1 MSSIFG
7 SAGIGAAQGLLG
19 SGGMQNM
26 TLEELQHQQLA
37 NEYQQALA
45 QSMMTTKQA
54 MAQNVYSQMATG
66 RGAQAQQIK
75 PFNPNEDAA
84 YNIPLSQLITLW
96 QANYGD
102 QWVERFDDDFWN
114 SARARLHNNGKLEG
128 VSGWY
133 RIKED
138 A

>member
-19 SGGMQNM
+19 SGGMQGM

-45 QSMMTTKQA
+45 QSMMNTKQA
-54 MAQNVYSQMATG
+54 V
-66 RGAQAQQIK
+66 AQQVYKGQGVHATTRVK

-102 QWVERFDDDFWN
+102 QWVERFDDDFWA
-114 SARARLHNNGKLEG
+114 SARMRLHANDKLEAT
-128 VSGWY
+128 SGWY

>member
-1 MSSIFG
+1 MGIFDG
-7 SAGIGAAQGLLG
+7 VLGGQSGIAAQGLV
-19 SGGMQNM
+19 GGGAFKQCSE
-26 TLEELQHQQLA
+26 EELLQQQ
-37 NEYQQALA
+37 Y
-45 QSMMTTKQA
+45 A
-54 MAQNVYSQMATG
+54 M
-66 RGAQAQQIK
+66 QAQINQMNLYNEAMKGQGVQATTRAK

-102 QWVERFDDDFWN
+102 QWVKRFDDDFWN
-114 SARARLHNNGKLEG
+114 SARARLHNNDKLEG